1 MFPFSLWSLLHHLG
15 SQNQKG
21 DGDCPGGIRVFSVP
35 FPETFVISSL
45 SSDVG
50 FGVSAVSVEGEQK
63 PTLLPGEQL
72 LGAQSAKAGDW
83 RRG

>member
-1 MFPFSLWSLLHHLG
+1 M
-15 SQNQKG
+15 
-21 DGDCPGGIRVFSVP
+21 FSVP